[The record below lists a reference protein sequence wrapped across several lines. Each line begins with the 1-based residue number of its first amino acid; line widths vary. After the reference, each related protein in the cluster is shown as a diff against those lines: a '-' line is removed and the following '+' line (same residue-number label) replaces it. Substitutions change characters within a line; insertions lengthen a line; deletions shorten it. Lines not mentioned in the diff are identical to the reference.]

1 MLTGDESISSG
12 VVLIDGISLIENI
25 RKVSVFLITEFC
37 PKEEVTRQVGGRHRR
52 KAGKIQIYK
61 MKDR

>member
-12 VVLIDGISLIENI
+12 AILIDGISIVENI
-25 RKVSVFLITEFC
+25 RKVSVFLITVFC
-37 PKEEVTRQVGGRHRR
+37 PKGEVTKQVVGRHGRE
-52 KAGKIQIYK
+52 AEKIQIYK